1 MTLTD
6 GTGIVHIAPA
16 FGEDDAN
23 VGRKYD
29 LPFVQLVDAKGD
41 MAPETPF
48 AGKFVKDA
56 DPLVLKD
63 LKERGL
69 LFSAPAFEHSYP
81 HCWRCGTPLI
91 YYARES
97 WFIKMTAVKEDLIRN
112 NNTINWVPDSIGK
125 GRFGDWLE
133 NIQDWGLSR
142 NRYWGTP
149 LNIWECECGHQHSI
163 GSIEELKS
171 ISAAAK
177 RLYISQPTLS
187 QFLKKYE
194 DDLGY
199 PIFIRTKQGLK
210 LTREGAVFLDT
221 AREILRL
228 ERDMRNRLAD
238 QAGAV
243 SGAVIFAVSAQRA
256 PFLMPQVLPEFY
268 RKYPQVTVE
277 IVEGRTKDLEEKLQK
292 GTIDL
297 GILVPPLSDS
307 GICCEVF
314 MDEEILLA
322 VPKGMELPANVHR
335 EPGRIPWV
343 DPAGLAECPFLLYDI
358 NNRLH
363 DFAVELFSRYGFKP
377 ANQRTYRNLTLI
389 ARLASAGL
397 GITFLPETFADPSYR
412 LDYYSI
418 GEEGCFRPLALGFP
432 SAKYRSGAVAR
443 FAELLKETLL
453 AEQRAFRGGSWE

>member
-1 MTLTD
+1 MDIKNIRYL
-6 GTGIVHIAPA
+6 
-16 FGEDDAN
+16 
-23 VGRKYD
+23 
-29 LPFVQLVDAKGD
+29 
-41 MAPETPF
+41 F
-48 AGKFVKDA
+48 AID
-56 DPLVLKD
+56 
-63 LKERGL
+63 
-69 LFSAPAFEHSYP
+69 
-81 HCWRCGTPLI
+81 
-91 YYARES
+91 
-97 WFIKMTAVKEDLIRN
+97 
-112 NNTINWVPDSIGK
+112 
-125 GRFGDWLE
+125 
-133 NIQDWGLSR
+133 
-142 NRYWGTP
+142 
-149 LNIWECECGHQHSI
+149 
-163 GSIEELKS
+163 ELKS

-210 LTREGAVFLDT
+210 LTREGTVFLDT

-228 ERDMRNRLAD
+228 ERDMRSRLAD
-238 QAGAV
+238 EAGTV
-243 SGAVIFAVSAQRA
+243 SGSVIFAVSAQRA

-363 DFAVELFSRYGFKP
+363 DFAMELLSWEPADLPQPDADRPPGLSRTGDHLP
-377 ANQRTYRNLTLI
+377 AGDICRSLLP
-389 ARLASAGL
+389 AGL
-397 GITFLPETFADPSYR
+397 
-412 LDYYSI
+412 
-418 GEEGCFRPLALGFP
+418 
-432 SAKYRSGAVAR
+432 
-443 FAELLKETLL
+443 LLH
-453 AEQRAFRGGSWE
+453 RGGGLLPPPGPGFSLRQIPLRRGSAVCGASEGNAAGGATGVPGERGTHAIGICLYFYTHNRIGKGLGNMVP